1 MWRVGAKLVHPF
13 NPELGIGVVRE
24 VDGRFL
30 EVEFIEAERTLRLS
44 AEASGLEPL
53 VLPAGAR
60 AVLIESGEEVR
71 IALARDHLYELADGR
86 TVDDAELW
94 PLETGDEPLEKLV
107 RGRIDPLFSFRN
119 RIEGMQLA
127 ELRESGGLGS
137 FLGGRIELF
146 PHQLHTALAAVERD
160 PVRWLLAD
168 EVGLG
173 KTIEACLVLSALV
186 RTGRAQRALV
196 VAPGTLV
203 VQWLGELY
211 RKFHQIFVWLDEA
224 RLESA
229 VLDYG
234 EDANPFDVH
243 PFGVIALELL
253 GSEPELLRQARE
265 VGLDLVVIDEAHHL
279 DGQPHSGELRELVAE
294 ARHALLLTATPLKA
308 DREGFF
314 RLLSLLHPDTFPSFA
329 DFQERLASGAARM
342 PCTSAVRRQDLGGL
356 PPRVP
361 RCIEL
366 PALPPAGAELRKD
379 PRAAW
384 IAERVRDWLARREKV
399 LVFVHGVEELERLAR
414 FLERATTTHVSMFH
428 EEITQARRDIEVA
441 RFRDSNAPVLL
452 CSEAGGE
459 GRNFQFC
466 DRMIHYDLPLDP
478 VALEQRIG
486 RLDRIGRTKPVEIVY
501 FRPAESF
508 PDVAGLYDRLDLFGV
523 PSAGLDAALAGV
535 QQALEAAV
543 AGAPLDAE
551 ELALRVDEARRRGVR
566 DLPRSFYPDAYDGS
580 QRGAILARVPD
591 DLEARTR
598 AFCRGAARDLGL
610 TLVEKGGV
618 SMQFVELGAT
628 LLVEGLPGVP
638 DGARYL
644 GTFDRV
650 EALQHDELDF
660 FASGHPLVEGL
671 LLELED
677 GARGRATVFRCQAE
691 GVEGTGLLCVFRM
704 DSGVRYVVVDTRGK
718 LRPEWQ
724 APLLAA
730 LPSAAQADPDDLALP
745 TDLAT
750 TVRALGAIAEESVG
764 EAPLSAVA
772 LFTTLG

>member
-1 MWRVGAKLVHPF
+1 MWRVGAKIVHPF
-13 NPELGIGVVRE
+13 NPELGVGVVRE

-30 EVEFIEAERTLRLS
+30 VVEFIEAESTLRLS
-44 AEASGLEPL
+44 TEASGLEPL

-60 AVLIESGEEVR
+60 ALLIESGEEVR
-71 IALARDHLYELADGR
+71 IAAASDHQYQLADGR
-86 TVDDAELW
+86 TVEDAEIW
-94 PLETGDEPLEKLV
+94 PLETGEEPLERLA

-173 KTIEACLVLSALV
+173 KTIEACLILWALV

-211 RKFHQIFVWLDEA
+211 RKFHQIFVWLDQA

-229 VLDYG
+229 VLDYS

-253 GSEPELLRQARE
+253 GSDRRLLRQARE
-265 VGLDLVVIDEAHHL
+265 VGLDLVVVDEAHHL
-279 DGQPHSGELRELVAE
+279 DGLPFADELRELVAE
-294 ARHALLLTATPLKA
+294 ARHALLLTGTPLKA

-314 RLLSLLHPDTFPSFA
+314 RLLSLLYPDAFPTFA
-329 DFQERLASGAARM
+329 DFEEQLASGAARM

-356 PPRVP
+356 PPREP

-366 PALPPAGAELRKD
+366 PALPGPGAELRED
-379 PRAAW
+379 PRAVW
-384 IAERVRDWLARREKV
+384 IAERVRGWLERREKA

-414 FLERATTTHVSMFH
+414 FLERATTTHVSLFH
-428 EEITQARRDIEVA
+428 EDISQARRDIEVA
-441 RFRDSNAPVLL
+441 RFRDTNAPVLL
-452 CSEAGGE
+452 CSEAGSE

-501 FRPAESF
+501 FRPAESRV
-508 PDVAGLYDRLDLFGV
+508 DLARLYECLDLFAR

-535 QQALEAAV
+535 QLALEAAH
-543 AGAPLDAE
+543 AGVPLDVE
-551 ELALRVDEARRRGVR
+551 VLAKRVDEARTRGAR

-580 QRGAILARVPD
+580 QRDAILARVPE
-591 DLEARTR
+591 DLEARTHQ
-598 AFCRGAARDLGL
+598 FCRGAARDLGL
-610 TLVEKGGV
+610 TIVEKGGV
-618 SMQFVELGAT
+618 AVQFVELGAG
-628 LLVEGLPGVP
+628 LRVDGLPGVP
-638 DGARYL
+638 EGARYL
-644 GTFDRV
+644 GTFDRL
-650 EALQHDELDF
+650 EALRHDELDF

-677 GARGRATVFRCQAE
+677 GARGRATMFRCQAA
-691 GVEGTGLLCVFRM
+691 GVEGTGLLCLLRAPA
-704 DSGVRYVVVDTRGK
+704 GVRYLVVDSRGK
-718 LRPEWQ
+718 LRPEWL

-730 LPSAAQADPDDLALP
+730 LPGAAQADPDDLALA

-750 TVRALGAIAEESVG
+750 TVRALGAIAEQSAG
-764 EAPLSAVA
+764 TAPLTAAA
-772 LFTTLG
+772 LFTTL